1 MLRHKDTVILSEIKD
16 FFTTSE
22 KAIVSIFRV
31 LHSMHVSDKL
41 FFKNDAC
48 NVKYRSADKLT
59 LLLLFPFFEIKDASH
74 FGGSALY
81 KFISCGKDVFY
92 RMLNDS
98 SIDWRSISYKLNLR
112 L

>member
-1 MLRHKDTVILSEIKD
+1 LRHKDTVILSEIKG

-31 LHSMHVSDKL
+31 LHSMQVSEKL

-48 NVKYRSADKLT
+48 NVKYRSVDKLT

-74 FGGSALY
+74 FGGFHRELHS
-81 KFISCGKDVFY
+81 
-92 RMLNDS
+92 
-98 SIDWRSISYKLNLR
+98 
-112 L
+112 